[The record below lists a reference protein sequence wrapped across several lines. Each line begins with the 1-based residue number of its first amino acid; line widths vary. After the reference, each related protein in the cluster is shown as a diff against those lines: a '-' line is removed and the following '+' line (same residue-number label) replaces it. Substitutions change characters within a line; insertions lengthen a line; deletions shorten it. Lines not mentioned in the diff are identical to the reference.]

1 MNNIIFNENQQEFIK
16 IPDGDIPTHAELK
29 KAFDQEMEQRINGI
43 KSNYVPKSS
52 ILQLIKMINNDIEY
66 NKKSTPKAK
75 IDPMSG
81 NTVYRQTTI
90 VYAPEVIKKH
100 LEKLL

>member
-1 MNNIIFNENQQEFIK
+1 MNNIVFNENQQEFIK

-29 KAFDQEMEQRINGI
+29 KAFDQEIEQRINGI
-43 KSNYVPKSS
+43 MSNYVPKSS
-52 ILQLIKMINNDIEY
+52 VLHLLKLIDSDIEY

-81 NTVYRQTTI
+81 NTIYRQTTI
-90 VYAPEVIKKH
+90 VYAPEIIRKH
-100 LEKLL
+100 IENLL

>member
-1 MNNIIFNENQQEFIK
+1 MSNIIFNEDEQKFRK

-29 KAFDQEMEQRINGI
+29 EAFDQEIEQRINGI
-43 KSNYVPKSS
+43 KSNYIPKSS
-52 ILQLIKMINNDIEY
+52 ILQLIKMIDNDIEY
-66 NKKSTPKAK
+66 NKKSTPKVK

-90 VYAPEVIKKH
+90 VYAPEVIRKH

>member
-1 MNNIIFNENQQEFIK
+1 MSNIFWSEEDKKFK
-16 IPDGDIPTHAELK
+16 TIPDGDLASHAEIK
-29 KAFDQEMEQRINGI
+29 RAFDQEINEI
-43 KSNYVPKSS
+43 KSNYIPKEKV
-52 ILQLIKMINNDIEY
+52 LQLIKMIDNDIEY

-100 LEKLL
+100 LENLL

>member
-1 MNNIIFNENQQEFIK
+1 MNNIVFNENQQEFIK

-43 KSNYVPKSS
+43 ISNYIPKASV
-52 ILQLIKMINNDIEY
+52 LQLIKLIDADIEY
-66 NKKSTPKAK
+66 NKKSMPKAK
-75 IDPMSG
+75 IEPMSG

>member
-52 ILQLIKMINNDIEY
+52 ILQIIKIIDNDIEY
-66 NKKSTPKAK
+66 KKK
-75 IDPMSG
+75 IDTKS
-81 NTVYRQTTI
+81 
-90 VYAPEVIKKH
+90 
-100 LEKLL
+100 

>member
-1 MNNIIFNENQQEFIK
+1 MNNIVFNENQQEFIK

-43 KSNYVPKSS
+43 ISNYIPKASV
-52 ILQLIKMINNDIEY
+52 LQLIKLIDADIEY
-66 NKKSTPKAK
+66 NKKSMPKAK
-75 IDPMSG
+75 IDPMSE